1 MLVLGAESDHSSSA
15 DLVDERLQRVRS
27 VVVGTM
33 RDARSDTA
41 VLLHT
46 MRAPSSCPPGV
57 APVRPGSSVCLVAC
71 SVVESPP
78 NSPNL
83 AGSMRHG
90 HETTAFKN
98 STLSVLARNRVSHH
112 DHVRPPPGG
121 APGRKIEIRAV
132 WRSGEGA
139 VRTLVAPRGWWAARR
154 QCASRAESFRDGALR
169 LYRYRV
175 DVQSGV
181 GRSVRSGVRRLRAS
195 AAVVPPGLTFVP
207 SA

>member
-1 MLVLGAESDHSSSA
+1 MLVFGAEADHSSSA
-15 DLVDERLQRVRS
+15 GLADERLQRVRS

-57 APVRPGSSVCLVAC
+57 ASVPPGFFCLVTC
-71 SVVESPP
+71 SVVGSSP

-112 DHVRPPPGG
+112 DHIRPPQGCAPRRKSKFVLSGG
-121 APGRKIEIRAV
+121 PV
-132 WRSGEGA
+132 SVL
-139 VRTLVAPRGWWAARR
+139 VRTLAAPRGWWAARR